1 MTQTSQIQKKIPDT
15 SGLVKKLHYNAKI
28 TEIENKIPSITGL
41 SKTSALT
48 ALETKI
54 PIISSLVKKKKTD
67 YNTNITE
74 IEKKLT
80 DHDHDKNVNNPE
92 FNNLTARVFTERLT
106 KQILQQ
112 RQFLMTN

>member
-54 PIISSLVKKKKTD
+54 PIISSLVKIKTD

-74 IEKKLT
+74 IEKKFT
-80 DHDHDKNVNNPE
+80 DHDHDKNVTNPE

-106 KQILQQ
+106 KQIQQQ
-112 RQFLMTN
+112 RQFLMAN